1 MLSLVSTLYYIF
13 SKQSGH
19 KKLEVFSLSSK
30 EKEVIVIEPTQGKID
45 RRNSQKIERLRVAA
59 YCRVSTDSEE
69 QLESYQSQLQ
79 YYKDLI
85 TNNPDWEFVGI
96 YADPAVSG
104 TQTKHREGFQRMI
117 NDALTGKIDLIL
129 TKSIS
134 RFARNTL
141 DTLKYVRLLR
151 ERGVAIQFEKEG
163 INTLN
168 SQGEMLLAILSA
180 LAQAESESIS
190 QNVSLGLK
198 MKMKRGELIGFS
210 GCLGYDYDP
219 VTKTLTINEEEA
231 EIVRYIFKRYIEGAG
246 CYVIAKELTRLGAK
260 TKRGNTRWHEST
272 VRGILKN
279 EKYVGDVMSGKTF
292 TVDPISKKRLQNL
305 GEKEKYLVKDN
316 HHGIIPREV
325 FEKAQEILRKRSSKH
340 SSTGRREKYSRK
352 YAFSSLIRCGFCG
365 AHFVRRTWHAGSPYE
380 KAAWSCMTAIKQGK
394 KSCPHSKSV
403 SEKDLEA
410 AFIDAFNLMVSK
422 HKEIIEEFLENIREA
437 LSNTSTAKELRK
449 IQNEVRKMEGNIDKL
464 INLCLSGVLD
474 KEDFERKYNELTAE
488 LDKVRAREEELQEII
503 RKENDLQDRMNN
515 FKKVFEG
522 GQVLQEFDREVFE
535 GMIEEIVVG
544 SEEDG
549 KVNHYTITFIFQTGL
564 QIKKS
569 DKNKGLY
576 SYSTDDTRG
585 AFDVKGK

>member
-85 TNNPDWEFVGI
+85 TNNPNWEFVGI

-141 DTLKYVRLLR
+141 DTLKYVRLLK

-260 TKRGNTRWHEST
+260 TKKGNTRWHEST
-272 VRGILKN
+272 IRGIIKN

-292 TVDPISKKRLQNL
+292 TIDPISKKRLQNL
-305 GEKEKYLVKDN
+305 GEKEKYYVKDN

-410 AFIDAFNLMVSK
+410 AFIDVFNLMVSK

-464 INLCLSGVLD
+464 INLHLSGVLD

-503 RKENDLQDRMNN
+503 RKENDLQDRINN

-549 KVNHYTITFIFQTGL
+549 KVNHYTITFIFKTGL

-569 DKNKGLY
+569 DENKGLY
-576 SYSTDDTRG
+576 SYSADDTCREC
-585 AFDVKGK
+585 FFTN

>member
-1 MLSLVSTLYYIF
+1 
-13 SKQSGH
+13 
-19 KKLEVFSLSSK
+19 LSSK

>member
-1 MLSLVSTLYYIF
+1 M
-13 SKQSGH
+13 
-19 KKLEVFSLSSK
+19 SSK

-85 TNNPDWEFVGI
+85 TNNPNWEFVGI

-104 TQTKHREGFQRMI
+104 TQTKHRKGFQRMI

-141 DTLKYVRLLR
+141 DALTYVRLLR

-219 VTKTLTINEEEA
+219 MTKTLTINEEEA

-260 TKRGNTRWHEST
+260 TKKGNTRWHEST
-272 VRGILKN
+272 IRGIIKN

-292 TVDPISKKRLQNL
+292 TIDPISKKRLQNL
-305 GEKEKYLVKDN
+305 GEKEKYYVKDN

-410 AFIDAFNLMVSK
+410 AFIDVFNLMVSK

-464 INLCLSGVLD
+464 INLHLSGVLD

-503 RKENDLQDRMNN
+503 RKENDLQDRINN

-535 GMIEEIVVG
+535 SMIEEIVVG

-549 KVNHYTITFIFQTGL
+549 KVNHYTITFIFKSGYKRKTGL

-569 DKNKGLY
+569 DENKGLY
-576 SYSTDDTRG
+576 SYSADDTCGVRSL
-585 AFDVKGK
+585 DRKGID

>member
-19 KKLEVFSLSSK
+19 KKFEVFSLSSK

-117 NDALTGKIDLIL
+117 NDALSGKIDLIL

-141 DTLKYVRLLR
+141 DTLKYVRLLK

-219 VTKTLTINEEEA
+219 IAKTLVINEEEE
-231 EIVRYIFKRYIEGAG
+231 EIVRDIFKRYIEGAG

-260 TKRGNTRWHEST
+260 TKKGNTRWHEST
-272 VRGILKN
+272 VRGIIKN

-464 INLCLSGVLD
+464 INLYLSGVLD
-474 KEDFERKYNELTAE
+474 KEDFERKYNKLTAE

-503 RKENDLQDRMNN
+503 RKENDLQDRINN

-569 DKNKGLY
+569 DENKGLY
-576 SYSTDDTRG
+576 SNSTDDTC
-585 AFDVKGK
+585 